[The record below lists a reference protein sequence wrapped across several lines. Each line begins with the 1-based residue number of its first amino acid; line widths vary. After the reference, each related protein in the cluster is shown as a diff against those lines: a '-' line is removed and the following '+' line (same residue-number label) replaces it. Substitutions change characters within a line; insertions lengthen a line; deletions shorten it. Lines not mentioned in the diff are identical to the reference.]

1 MSTNT
6 STVIKPRGASLE
18 AVGLT
23 FASYCEISGSEIIL
37 SKAAL
42 RLNPNTIPIR
52 EILLFISLVSERRQ
66 SRSGNKRATR
76 WLWARL
82 YGRGS
87 GLDDALRLH
96 GAGDLQKTSSIRAKD
111 IIAIAPI
118 LPCSLCRRAETTVRH
133 TCTALVLL
141 IVLLSSI

>member
-42 RLNPNTIPIR
+42 RLNPNTILIR
-52 EILLFISLVSERRQ
+52 EILLFISLVSERT
-66 SRSGNKRATR
+66 KRLSTVLR
-76 WLWARL
+76 WKKT
-82 YGRGS
+82 
-87 GLDDALRLH
+87 
-96 GAGDLQKTSSIRAKD
+96 GAICLNW
-111 IIAIAPI
+111 
-118 LPCSLCRRAETTVRH
+118 TVY
-133 TCTALVLL
+133 
-141 IVLLSSI
+141 IY